1 MPKKGENKS
10 WGGFA
15 VAGVTHTNE
24 GMRMPR
30 LEWIKKYVMY
40 GAKFKL
46 VREPDNPVDPN
57 AIKVK
62 HVLKSGKKIT
72 IGYVPNSGKRRL
84 ADDLAPLMD
93 KYNWDPP
100 VSLGRK
106 LVAEPDNKTGMEPG
120 TTYGLTVR
128 YPTR

>member
-1 MPKKGENKS
+1 MPRKAS
-10 WGGFA
+10 SAYTGFA

-24 GMRMPR
+24 GMRITR
-30 LEWIKKYVMY
+30 LAWIKKYVMY

-93 KYNWDPP
+93 KYNWNPD
-100 VSLGRK
+100 VSLGQK
-106 LVAEPDNKTGMEPG
+106 LLAREDDEDRGQEEGDVV
-120 TTYGLTVR
+120 GLTVR
-128 YPTR
+128 YPKR

>member
-24 GMRMPR
+24 GMRMTR

-40 GAKFKL
+40 GA
-46 VREPDNPVDPN
+46 
-57 AIKVK
+57 
-62 HVLKSGKKIT
+62 KSGKKIT

-106 LVAEPDNKTGMEPG
+106 LVAEPDNKTGMKPG